1 MNQVYDSRV
10 PYDKSAAIWSP
21 DGELVQLSYARKA
34 SERGAAAV
42 GMILDSKTILL
53 AGETLF
59 DPLVVRPDKIQEI
72 DQNLY
77 AVASG
82 LSTDS
87 NLLIGQSRL
96 VAQQHRLIYG
106 EKISVRALASR
117 LGDLM
122 ARHTIQGGLRPF
134 GTALILAGFSPVDKE
149 AQLFFVD
156 NGGSFFAVNAYAA
169 GSGNE
174 RVIDAL
180 RKQYKTGLEV
190 EEAKKLVLE
199 ILTSALGKKEPLTE
213 KEVEIYILTAE

>member
-1 MNQVYDSRV
+1 MYDSRI

-34 SERGAAAV
+34 SERGAAAI
-42 GMILDSKTILL
+42 GMIIDDKTILL
-53 AGETLF
+53 AGETLY

-72 DQNLY
+72 DEKLFL
-77 AVASG
+77 VASG

-87 NLLIGQSRL
+87 NLLIGQARL

-106 EKISVRALASR
+106 EKISIRALAQR

-134 GTALILAGFSPVDKE
+134 GTALMLAGFNPVTKKSE
-149 AQLFFVD
+149 LFFVD

-174 RVIDAL
+174 RVIDSL
-180 RKQYKTGLEV
+180 RKQYKLGLEI
-190 EEAKKLVLE
+190 EASKKMVLE
-199 ILTSALGKKEPLTE
+199 IVTSALGKKELMTE
-213 KEVEIYILTAE
+213 KELEIHILKAK

>member
-1 MNQVYDSRV
+1 MKEKLDSSLIRKLNKFT
-10 PYDKSAAIWSP
+10 DDFLSEQ
-21 DGELVQLSYARKA
+21 DG
-34 SERGAAAV
+34 
-42 GMILDSKTILL
+42 ILDKKTILL

-72 DQNLY
+72 DENLY

-87 NLLIGQSRL
+87 ALLVGQSRL

-149 AQLFFVD
+149 AQLFFVSL
-156 NGGSFFAVNAYAA
+156 SF
-169 GSGNE
+169 
-174 RVIDAL
+174 
-180 RKQYKTGLEV
+180 LE
-190 EEAKKLVLE
+190 
-199 ILTSALGKKEPLTE
+199 
-213 KEVEIYILTAE
+213 TAQWSLSSS

>member
-1 MNQVYDSRV
+1 MYGDIRSQYDR
-10 PYDKSAAIWSP
+10 SAAIWSP

-42 GMILDSKTILL
+42 GMILDDSTILL

-72 DQNLY
+72 DVNLFL
-77 AVASG
+77 VASG

-106 EKISVRALASR
+106 EKISVRALAQR

-134 GTALILAGFSPVDKE
+134 GTALLLAGFNPVSKAAE
-149 AQLFFVD
+149 LFFVD
-156 NGGSFFAVNAYAA
+156 NGGSYFAVNAYAA

-174 RVIDAL
+174 RVIDSL
-180 RKQYKTGLEV
+180 RKEYKRDLDV
-190 EEAKKLVLE
+190 ESAKKLVLE
-199 ILTSALGKKEPLTE
+199 IVSNALTKKEPMTE
-213 KEVEIYILTAE
+213 KELEIHILRSE

>member
-1 MNQVYDSRV
+1 MYDSRI

-34 SERGAAAV
+34 SEKGAAAL

-59 DPLVVRPDKIQEI
+59 DPLVVKPDKIQKI
-72 DQNLY
+72 DSKLFLI
-77 AVASG
+77 ASG

-87 NLLIGQSRL
+87 NLLIGQARL

-106 EKISVRALASR
+106 EKISIRALAQR

-134 GTALILAGFSPVDKE
+134 GTALLLAGFNPISKE
-149 AQLFFVD
+149 AELFFVD
-156 NGGSFFAVNAYAA
+156 NGGSYFAVNA
-169 GSGNE
+169 
-174 RVIDAL
+174 
-180 RKQYKTGLEV
+180 
-190 EEAKKLVLE
+190 
-199 ILTSALGKKEPLTE
+199 
-213 KEVEIYILTAE
+213 

>member
-1 MNQVYDSRV
+1 MYDSRI

-34 SERGAAAV
+34 SEKGAAAL
-42 GMILDSKTILL
+42 GMILDEKTILL

-59 DPLVVRPDKIQEI
+59 DPLVVKPDKIQEI
-72 DQNLY
+72 DNKLFLI
-77 AVASG
+77 ASG

-106 EKISVRALASR
+106 EKISVRALAQR

-134 GTALILAGFSPVDKE
+134 GTALLLAGFNPISKE
-149 AQLFFVD
+149 AELFFVD
-156 NGGSFFAVNAYAA
+156 NGGSHFAVNAYAA

-174 RVIDAL
+174 RIIDAL
-180 RKQYKTGLEV
+180 RKEYKQGINV
-190 EEAKKLVLE
+190 DAAKKLVLE
-199 ILTSALGKKEPLTE
+199 IITSALNKKETLTE
-213 KEVEIYILTAE
+213 KELEIQILTAE

>member
-1 MNQVYDSRV
+1 MYDQRV

-34 SERGAAAV
+34 SERGAAAI
-42 GMILDSKTILL
+42 GMILDEQTILL

-59 DPLVVRPDKIQEI
+59 DPLVVRPDKIQKI
-72 DQNLY
+72 DKNLY
-77 AVASG
+77 IVAAG

-87 NLLIGQSRL
+87 NLLIGQARI

-106 EKISVRALASR
+106 EKISVRALSSR

-122 ARHTIQGGLRPF
+122 ARHTITGGLRPF
-134 GTALILAGFSPVDKE
+134 GTALLLAGFNPVDKVSE
-149 AQLFFVD
+149 LFFVD

-174 RVIDAL
+174 RIIDAL
-180 RKQYKTGLEV
+180 RKQYKKGFTV
-190 EEAKKLVLE
+190 EEAKKMVLDVV
-199 ILTSALGKKEPLTE
+199 TTALGKKDPLTE
-213 KEVEIYILTAE
+213 KEVEIHILNAE

>member
-1 MNQVYDSRV
+1 MYDSRV

-34 SERGAAAV
+34 SERGASAI
-42 GMILDSKTILL
+42 GMILDKKTILL

-59 DPLVVRPDKIQEI
+59 DPLVVRPDKIQKI
-72 DQNLY
+72 DEKLFI
-77 AVASG
+77 VASG

-87 NLLIGQSRL
+87 NLLIGQARL
-96 VAQQHRLIYG
+96 VAQNHRLIYG

-122 ARHTIQGGLRPF
+122 ARHTITGGLRPF
-134 GTALILAGFSPVDKE
+134 GTALLLAGFNPVNKDAE
-149 AQLFFVD
+149 LFFVD

-174 RVIDAL
+174 RVIDSL
-180 RKQYKTGLEV
+180 RKQYKMGLDV
-190 EEAKKLVLE
+190 EAGKKLVLE
-199 ILTSALGKKEPLTE
+199 IITSALGKKEPLTE
-213 KEVEIYILTAE
+213 KEVEIHILKNE

>member
-1 MNQVYDSRV
+1 MYDSRV

-42 GMILDSKTILL
+42 GMIINKKTILL
-53 AGETLF
+53 AGETLY
-59 DPLVVRPDKIQEI
+59 DSLVVRPDKIQKI
-72 DQNLY
+72 DNNLFI
-77 AVASG
+77 VASG

-87 NLLIGQSRL
+87 NLLIGQARL
-96 VAQQHRLIYG
+96 VAQQHRLVYG
-106 EKISVRALASR
+106 EKISIRALASR

-122 ARHTIQGGLRPF
+122 ARHTITGGLRPF

-149 AQLFFVD
+149 SQLFFVD
-156 NGGSFFAVNAYAA
+156 NGGSFFAVKAYAA

-180 RKQYKTGLEV
+180 RKQYKVDLEV
-190 EEAKKLVLE
+190 EAASALVLE
-199 ILTSALGKKEPLTE
+199 ILTSALGKKEPMTE
-213 KEVEIYILTAE
+213 KDVDVHILTPE

>member
-1 MNQVYDSRV
+1 MYDSRV

-42 GMILDSKTILL
+42 GMILDEKTILL

-72 DQNLY
+72 DKNLFV
-77 AVASG
+77 VASG

-87 NLLIGQSRL
+87 SLLIGQARL

-106 EKISVRALASR
+106 EKISVRALSSR

-122 ARHTIQGGLRPF
+122 ARHTITGGLRPF
-134 GTALILAGFSPVDKE
+134 GTALLFAGFSPIEKKSE
-149 AQLFFVD
+149 LFFVD

-174 RVIDAL
+174 RVIEAL
-180 RKQYKTGLEV
+180 RKKYKVGLDV
-190 EEAKKLVLE
+190 ETAKKLVLE
-199 ILTSALGKKEPLTE
+199 ILTSALGKKDPLTE
-213 KEVEIYILTAE
+213 NEVEVHILTSD

>member
-1 MNQVYDSRV
+1 MYDSRI

-34 SERGAAAV
+34 SEKGAAAL

-59 DPLVVRPDKIQEI
+59 DPLVVKPDKIQQI
-72 DQNLY
+72 DTKLFLI
-77 AVASG
+77 ASG

-87 NLLIGQSRL
+87 NLLIGQARL

-106 EKISVRALASR
+106 EKISVRALAQR

-134 GTALILAGFSPVDKE
+134 GTALLIAGFNPISRE
-149 AQLFFVD
+149 AELFFVD
-156 NGGSFFAVNAYAA
+156 NGGSYFAVNAYAA

-174 RVIDAL
+174 RIIDAL
-180 RKQYKTGLEV
+180 RKEYKQGIDV
-190 EEAKKLVLE
+190 EAAKKLVLE
-199 ILTSALGKKEPLTE
+199 IITAALNKKETLTE
-213 KEVEIYILTAE
+213 KELEIQILTAD